1 MSSIFTNEPSG
12 TSVLLD
18 WPFNTPAG
26 NGLIDFYGNG
36 RIVADSTAPV
46 SPSNVLQQ
54 YMPAGSSAGGAQMD
68 FFPNTPTGV
77 GDIITYSRSIADYPS
92 MYAAIFSII
101 LLAVIF
107 LNLLEKLENVL
118 FEGNNRG
125 YATD

>member
-1 MSSIFTNEPSG
+1 M
-12 TSVLLD
+12 
-18 WPFNTPAG
+18 
-26 NGLIDFYGNG
+26 
-36 RIVADSTAPV
+36 
-46 SPSNVLQQ
+46 
-54 YMPAGSSAGGAQMD
+54 
-68 FFPNTPTGV
+68 

-125 YATD
+125 YAAD